1 MSRRP
6 LIAGLFMYDGAF
18 LTSIKD
24 SIMFGRDKTKSFSG
38 KREISSRL
46 DAQLQ
51 ITGDISFDHGTQL
64 DGRVHGNIFGNG
76 PDSVLVVGP
85 LAMVKG
91 SIDAAHVIVKGTVEG
106 RIKAGTLVV
115 SATGKIVGD
124 VHYSSIQMEDGAQVR
139 GALFHAD
146 PSAVGQK
153 LLKPE
158 KEAPIDAS
166 KTPILADGR
175 LEPLARGPSTAG
187 APADADAKNPGLQ
200 RGGKS

>member
-1 MSRRP
+1 
-6 LIAGLFMYDGAF
+6 
-18 LTSIKD
+18 
-24 SIMFGRDKTKSFSG
+24 MFSLGKTKKFSG

-51 ITGDISFDHGTQL
+51 INGDISFDHGTQL
-64 DGRVHGNIFGNG
+64 DGRVNGDIFGNG

-115 SATGKIVGD
+115 SATGKIIGD

-139 GALFHAD
+139 GALFHSEPAGD
-146 PSAVGQK
+146 ASK
-153 LLKPE
+153 LPKPE
-158 KEAPIDAS
+158 KGASPSAS
-166 KTPILADGR
+166 KTPALADGR
-175 LEPLARGPSTAG
+175 LEPMAG
-187 APADADAKNPGLQ
+187 GLSSPPVPANADSKDASLQ
-200 RGGKS
+200 RGRQP